1 MATQCGPIVSACCMV
16 VQGVVLPG
24 CLAQADERWSGSI
37 GASTDYVYRGV
48 TQTDGGPALQ
58 VGVEAQARGWSAG
71 VWSSTVDVNRDG
83 RSGYELDL
91 YASRAWVLHPDWIAT
106 VGAARYEYLHDGGEI
121 DYDHDELSVSL
132 SFQQRLTATIAW
144 SPNTTRFSHEPV
156 RGQATAYELTFLQPL
171 GERWSAFAGAG
182 HYDLRDLTGYGYNY
196 WSAGLTFTWAS
207 LQIDAAHISSDEPEQ
222 GRYDVDS
229 PRRSRWTGALT
240 VRF

>member
-1 MATQCGPIVSACCMV
+1 MATQRGPFFSACCMV

-48 TQTDGGPALQ
+48 TQTDGRPAVQ
-58 VGVEAQARGWSAG
+58 AGVAAHARGWSAG
-71 VWSSTVDVNRDG
+71 VWGSTVDLNRDG

-91 YASRAWVLHPDWIAT
+91 HASHAWALHPDWIAT
-106 VGAARYEYLHDGGEI
+106 VAATRYEYLSDGGGL
-121 DYDHDELSVSL
+121 DYDHDELSVSV
-132 SFQQRLTATIAW
+132 SFQERLTATIAW
-144 SPNTTRFSHEPV
+144 SPNTTRFHHEPV

-171 GERWSAFAGAG
+171 GERWSVFAGAG
-182 HYDLRDLTGYGYNY
+182 HYNLRDLTGYGYNY

-207 LQIDAAHISSDEPEQ
+207 LQIDAAHINSDQPAQ
-222 GRYDVDS
+222 TFSYGAS
-229 PRRSRWTGALT
+229 TRRSRWTGALT